1 MTSRPPATA
10 TPIHPRLLE
19 LAGSNSH
26 ASDSPFSTPGSAI
39 NASSY
44 DQTGDTPKSVM
55 TEGNDSHTNNDSSG
69 ESLGI
74 RARRPGSSGFIDAQ
88 ESPQG
93 TSTSDS
99 SKTTEVD
106 GQSSEIHAC
115 QKSHADSGSNTALP
129 AETGAVHVAQSV
141 PVLPADQPHLHRDR
155 HDGEAGQRASSASS
169 HSRITSITKESYF
182 ISGLNGRASAF
193 YSPPPPFQGAS
204 SLKRGDYYSTAADA
218 ATANIPSPKLE
229 PIPEAS
235 SEISGRYRAAM
246 MAETPLKHA
255 PGRGQNAALAARR
268 PT

>member
-1 MTSRPPATA
+1 
-10 TPIHPRLLE
+10 
-19 LAGSNSH
+19 
-26 ASDSPFSTPGSAI
+26 
-39 NASSY
+39 
-44 DQTGDTPKSVM
+44 M

-106 GQSSEIHAC
+106 GKSSEMHAC
-115 QKSHADSGSNTALP
+115 QKSHAKSGSDSALP

-141 PVLPADQPHLHRDR
+141 SVLPADQPHLHRDG
-155 HDGEAGQRASSASS
+155 HDGEAGQRGSSASS
-169 HSRITSITKESYF
+169 HSRIKNITKESHF

-204 SLKRGDYYSTAADA
+204 SLKRGDYYSTATDA
-218 ATANIPSPKLE
+218 ANIPSPKLE

-246 MAETPLKHA
+246 MAEPPLKHA